1 MVIGKKLKQIVEER
15 YPISW
20 FESGEE
26 MLLVMEKQEINMS
39 EEEFRASLDKCKIY
53 NPEWVGLVS
62 LVFPLW
68 YMFRIVETGG
78 IIIRTA
84 MFRRIY
90 CWFLT
95 YVYIINIVN
104 LIRFEITRLE
114 LILFGLFLVSA
125 SWYIR
130 ESCKTYNITNLLY
143 NALHDQGKC

>member
-1 MVIGKKLKQIVEER
+1 MVIGEKLKQIVEEK

-26 MLLVMEKQEINMS
+26 MLLVMEKQEINMT
-39 EEEFRASLDKCKIY
+39 EDEFRTSLSKCKIY

-68 YMFRIVETGG
+68 YLFKVVETGG
-78 IIIRTA
+78 IVIKTA
-84 MFRRIY
+84 MFRKIY
-90 CWFLT
+90 CWFITYIYLLT
-95 YVYIINIVN
+95 VVDF
-104 LIRFEITRLE
+104 IRLGITRSR
-114 LILFGLFLVSA
+114 LICFGLFLVSI

-143 NALHDQGKC
+143 NVLHDQGKC